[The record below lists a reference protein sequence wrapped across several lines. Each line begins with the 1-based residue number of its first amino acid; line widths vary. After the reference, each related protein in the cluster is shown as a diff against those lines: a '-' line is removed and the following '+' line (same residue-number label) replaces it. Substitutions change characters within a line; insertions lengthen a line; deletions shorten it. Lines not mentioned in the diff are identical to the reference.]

1 MGGEVHV
8 AARGRSD
15 RRDEVAS
22 RCPFCREDVRLEAGA
37 WLACALCL
45 ARHHQGCWRE
55 LGRCASC
62 GDGAHLA
69 PVAAVERIP
78 GALGLAARALD
89 LVHRLVGVLIGG
101 AGVALLLFALLFA
114 WAPDSQASRVSLAAG
129 SIGLGLVGAGLG
141 LRAASLRWG
150 RRPRRL
156 PLPLFAALV
165 LLGSPPPLAATWA
178 GQPAVAL
185 WALLVVGG
193 WWALVGGVALACV
206 RGAPATRAPAG
217 ESG

>member
-8 AARGRSD
+8 AARGRPD
-15 RRDEVAS
+15 RRDEVTP

-69 PVAAVERIP
+69 PVEAVERIP

-89 LVHRLVGVLIGG
+89 LVHRLVGIAIGG
-101 AGVALLLFALLFA
+101 AGVALLLGALLVA
-114 WAPDSQASRVSLAAG
+114 WAPDAQAIRIALTAG
-129 SIGLGLVGAGLG
+129 SVGLGLVGAGLG
-141 LRAASLRWG
+141 LRAASQRWG

-185 WALLVVGG
+185 WALLVAGG
-193 WWALVGGVALACV
+193 WWALVGGVALACAPSAPV
-206 RGAPATRAPAG
+206 GRAGAPVG
-217 ESG
+217 